1 MGHTMI
7 DSALFRNFC
16 GTERAREI
24 WSDENMLTKWFEFW
38 GALAQAE
45 EEMDIVPAGTA
56 AELRKWGK
64 VEYFDLDEIREQI
77 EETTHPCIP
86 VIWKL
91 EKLCANGLGKWTH
104 WGATLQDLTDT
115 AFVLQTRESSYY
127 MEEVLVGLIKRCME
141 LAKEYRDTPMIGRTH
156 QMHAVPLT
164 FGEKC
169 AIYAD
174 ELSRSLERMRECRKR
189 VLKAEFFGAAGT
201 LASVYID
208 GYDGLAI
215 QKRLAEILGLAQPTA
230 PWHTAQDTFAEYA
243 CMLNVLAASCS
254 RICFDLQG
262 MHKQE
267 LGEIEED
274 FPHGRLGSSTM
285 PQKRNPDN
293 YETVIGMAWTVN
305 SLTNTAIQCQHGQH
319 ERCTAVMMS
328 NWFYMPEIHIVT
340 SFILET
346 TKWLMDTIHVYP
358 ERMLRNI
365 AYTRGGTMGEAM
377 MIELGHKIGRMDAHA
392 VVYDAAMKSYEE
404 ERDME
409 DVLLEDERVTSVFS
423 KEEVHNILN
432 PLNYLGCAPIVVDN
446 VCERVGKML

>member
-1 MGHTMI
+1 MAHTMI
-7 DSALFRNFC
+7 DSKLFRNFC

-38 GALAQAE
+38 AALAQAE
-45 EEMDIVPAGTA
+45 EEMGIVPSGTS
-56 AELRKWGK
+56 AEIRKKGK
-64 VEYFDLDEIREQI
+64 VENLDLDKIREKI

-86 VIWKL
+86 VIWEM
-91 EKLCANGLGKWTH
+91 EKLCDNGLGKWIH

-115 AFVLQTRESSYY
+115 TFVLQMRESSFYL
-127 MEEVLVGLIKRCME
+127 EEVLVGLIKRCLE
-141 LAKEYRDTPMIGRTH
+141 LAKQYRDTPMIGRTH
-156 QMHAVPLT
+156 QMHAVPMT
-164 FGEKC
+164 FCEKC

-174 ELSRSLERMRECRKR
+174 ELSRSLERLRACRSR
-189 VLKAEFFGAAGT
+189 LFKAEFFGASGT

-215 QKRLAEILGLAQPTA
+215 QKRLCEILGLNQPNA
-230 PWHTAQDTFAEYA
+230 PWHSARDTFAEFA
-243 CMLNVLAASCS
+243 CVLNVMAASCS

-293 YETVIGMAWTVN
+293 YETIIGMAWTVN
-305 SLTNTAIQCQHGQH
+305 SLTNTAINCQHVQH
-319 ERCTAVMMS
+319 ERCTACMMS
-328 NWFYMPEIHIVT
+328 DWFYIPEINIV
-340 SFILET
+340 SAFILET
-346 TKWLMDTIHVYP
+346 TKWLLDTIHVYP

-365 AYTRGGTMGEAM
+365 NYTRGGCMGEAM

-392 VVYDAAMKSYEE
+392 VVYDAAMKSYEQ
-404 ERDME
+404 ERDMA
-409 DVLLEDERVTSVFS
+409 DVLLEDPRVTSVFS
-423 KEEVHNILN
+423 EAEVRKILT
-432 PLNYLGCAPIVVDN
+432 PLNYIGCAPKVVDN
-446 VCERVGKML
+446 VIEKVSKVL